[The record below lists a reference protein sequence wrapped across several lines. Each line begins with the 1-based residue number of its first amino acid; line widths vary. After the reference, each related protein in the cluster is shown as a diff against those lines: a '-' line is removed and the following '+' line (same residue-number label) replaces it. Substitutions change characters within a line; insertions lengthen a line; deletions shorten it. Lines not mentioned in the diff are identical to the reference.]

1 MAVARTDAA
10 AELPAKDV
18 WRFIGVLTFLDPPRF
33 DTKQTIEEAM
43 EMGVDVKMI
52 TGDNVLIAREVRRER
67 EKREERVFF
76 FPSFSSFPFFSI
88 CSLARLRSSLRL
100 HSLFSPPPLLVLST
114 PQKTK
119 PNQTKPKKQ
128 KTARVLGMGTNIAT
142 TEGLPTMGPD
152 GEIPKDL
159 AKTHGA
165 MIIASDGFAQVFPE
179 HKYLI
184 VEALRQ
190 SGFAT
195 GMTGDGVNDAPA
207 LKRADVG
214 IAVSGATDAARAAAD
229 IVLTEP
235 GLNTV
240 VHAMIVARQ
249 IFRRINNFINYRVA
263 ATLQLLFFFFVA
275 VFAFP
280 PNQYQPAGRGAGP
293 VSEVASEQPSQI
305 CNEGIWPN
313 YFKLPVIMLMLI
325 TVLNDGTLISIG

>member
-1 MAVARTDAA
+1 MWKFV
-10 AELPAKDV
+10 
-18 WRFIGVLTFLDPPRF
+18 GVLTFLDPPRF

-52 TGDNVLIAREVRRER
+52 TGDNVLIAREVRIVERER
-67 EKREERVFF
+67 ARERKSSSFSVFF
-76 FPSFSSFPFFSI
+76 FFFLF
-88 CSLARLRSSLRL
+88 LARPEFFFLFLFCFTSSLPTHRT
-100 HSLFSPPPLLVLST
+100 LFSLHLPPSLLPPPSHLLPPPPTSSST
-114 PQKTK
+114 FSQ
-119 PNQTKPKKQ
+119 
-128 KTARVLGMGTNIAT
+128 TARVLGMGTNIST
-142 TEGLPTMGPD
+142 TEGLPSMGPD

-159 AKTHGA
+159 AKTHGE

-280 PNQYQPAGRGAGP
+280 PNHYQPAGAGAGP
-293 VSEVASEQPSQI
+293 ISELASEQPGQI

>member
-10 AELPAKDV
+10 PELPAKDV
-18 WRFIGVLTFLDPPRF
+18 WKFVGVLTFLDPPRF

-43 EMGVDVKMI
+43 EMGVDVK
-52 TGDNVLIAREVRRER
+52 
-67 EKREERVFF
+67 
-76 FPSFSSFPFFSI
+76 
-88 CSLARLRSSLRL
+88 
-100 HSLFSPPPLLVLST
+100 
-114 PQKTK
+114 
-119 PNQTKPKKQ
+119 
-128 KTARVLGMGTNIAT
+128 
-142 TEGLPTMGPD
+142 
-152 GEIPKDL
+152 
-159 AKTHGA
+159 

-240 VHAMIVARQ
+240 VHAMVVARQ

-280 PNQYQPAGRGAGP
+280 PNHYQPAGPGVGP
-293 VSEVASEQPSQI
+293 ISELASEQPGQI